1 MKMIDLHCD
10 TISVLEKLGNGVN
23 LKKNNFHVDIE
34 KLKMNGSIAQFFA
47 LFVKLDEYDNPW
59 NHFENLYD
67 RFKKEIEENKNEI
80 IHVKSF
86 EEMKNNKKIS
96 AFLTV
101 EEGGIIGNDLNRLN
115 QLYELG
121 IRLITLTWNFK
132 NSIGHPNLKGFYDK
146 GLTDFGKNV
155 IEIMNDKGIIVDVSH
170 LSDKGFYDVIEISKK
185 PFIASH
191 SNAREIA
198 NNPRNLTD
206 DMLKILG
213 NKGGITG
220 LNFCP
225 PFININEISSIE
237 YMIKHINH
245 IVNHA
250 GIESMA
256 IGTDF
261 DGISGNLEIADIS
274 KMYLLKDRL
283 VKEGYSEEKI
293 DKIWYKNAERVI
305 KEIL

>member
-1 MKMIDLHCD
+1 MIDLHCD
-10 TISVLEKLGNGVN
+10 TISILERTGNRANLG
-23 LKKNNFHVDIE
+23 KNVFHVDIE
-34 KLKMNGSIAQFFA
+34 KLKINNSMVEFFA
-47 LFVKLDEYDNPW
+47 LFIKLDEYDNPW

-67 RFKKEIEENKNEI
+67 RFKQEMDENKSEI

-101 EEGGIIGNDLNRLN
+101 EEGGIIGNDIEKLYK
-115 QLYELG
+115 LYELG

-132 NSIGHPNLKGFYDK
+132 NSIGHPNLEGFYDK

-155 IEIMNDKGIIVDVSH
+155 VEMMNDKGMIVDVSH
-170 LSDKGFYDVIEISKK
+170 LSDKGFYDVNAISKK

-213 NKGGITG
+213 NQGGIVG
-220 LNFCP
+220 LNLYP
-225 PFININEISSIE
+225 PFINNNEISSIE

-245 IVNHA
+245 IVNVA

-256 IGTDF
+256 IGSDF
-261 DGISGNLEIADIS
+261 DGIIGNLEIKDIS

-283 VKEGYSEEKI
+283 VKEGYSEDKI

>member
-1 MKMIDLHCD
+1 MIDLHCD
-10 TISVLEKLGNGVN
+10 TISVLEKLGNGIN
-23 LKKNNFHVDIE
+23 LKKNNFSVDIE
-34 KLKMNGSIAQFFA
+34 KLKENGSMAQFFA
-47 LFVKLDEYDNPW
+47 LFVKLDEHENPW
-59 NHFENLYD
+59 NHFENLFA
-67 RFKKEIEENKNEI
+67 RFEKEIKENKNEI
-80 IHVKSF
+80 IHVRSF
-86 EEMKNNKKIS
+86 KEMKKNKKIS

-101 EEGGIIGNDLNRLN
+101 EEGGIIGNDIEKLSE
-115 QLYELG
+115 LYELG

-132 NSIGHPNLKGFYDK
+132 NSIGHPNLKGFHDK

-155 IEIMNDKGIIVDVSH
+155 VEMMNDKGIIIDVSH
-170 LSDKGFYDVIEISKK
+170 LSDKGFYDVNEISKK

-225 PFININEISSIE
+225 PFIDKSNVSSID

-245 IVNHA
+245 IVNVA

-261 DGISGNLEIADIS
+261 DGIHGNLEIKDIS

-283 VKEGYSEEKI
+283 MKEGYSEDKI
-293 DKIWYKNAERVI
+293 DKIWYKNAERII

>member
-1 MKMIDLHCD
+1 MIDLHCD
-10 TISVLEKLGNGVN
+10 TISVLEKLGSGVN
-23 LKKNNFHVDIE
+23 LKKNNFSVDIE
-34 KLKMNGSIAQFFA
+34 KLKRNTSMAQFFA
-47 LFVKLDEYDNPW
+47 LFIKLDEHDNPW
-59 NHFENLYD
+59 NRFENLFD
-67 RFKKEIEENKNEI
+67 RFEKEMKENRNEI

-86 EEMKNNKKIS
+86 EEMKKNKKIS

-101 EEGGIIGNDLNRLN
+101 EEGGIIGNDMEKLNK
-115 QLYELG
+115 LYEIG
-121 IRLITLTWNFK
+121 VRLITLTWNFK
-132 NSIGHPNLKGFYDK
+132 NSIGYPNLKGFYDK

-155 IEIMNDKGIIVDVSH
+155 VETMNDKRIIIDVSH
-170 LSDKGFYDVIEISKK
+170 LSDKGFYDVNAISKK

-191 SNAREIA
+191 SNARAIA

-206 DMLKILG
+206 DMLRILG

-225 PFININEISSIE
+225 SFIDKSNISSID
-237 YMIKHINH
+237 YMIKHINY
-245 IVNHA
+245 IVNIG

-261 DGISGNLEIADIS
+261 DGITGNLEIKDIS

-283 VKEGYSEEKI
+283 VKEGYSEDKI
-293 DKIWYKNAERVI
+293 EKIWYKNAERVI